1 MKRNNMEYRIVSPKE
16 YQWELE
22 KGKFACMTVKNSFQ
36 RLRAT
41 VILSRELE
49 KAFGKKNMPAI
60 AYSHNMMVAGEDSP
74 LFSELDPNDQYV
86 ILIQGE
92 KNTDCPAVRKAKEKI
107 KSPWW
112 KFHGTAAALSGIFAD
127 LNDFFGGGD
136 ENDH

>member
-1 MKRNNMEYRIVSPKE
+1 MKRNNMEYRIASPKE

-36 RLRAT
+36 RFRAT

-49 KAFGKKNMPAI
+49 KAFGKKNMPEI
-60 AYSHNMMVAGEDSP
+60 AYSHNLMVAGEDSP

-92 KNTDCPAVRKAKEKI
+92 KNTNCSAVCKAKQKI

-112 KFHGTAAALSGIFAD
+112 KFYGTAAALSSIFAD
-127 LNDFFGGGD
+127 LNDFFAG
-136 ENDH
+136 E

>member
-1 MKRNNMEYRIVSPKE
+1 MKKNNMEYRIASPKE

-49 KAFGKKNMPAI
+49 KAFGKKNMPEI

-92 KNTDCPAVRKAKEKI
+92 KNTNCSAVCKAKQKI

-112 KFHGTAAALSGIFAD
+112 KFYGTAAALSSIFAD
-127 LNDFFGGGD
+127 LNDFFAG
-136 ENDH
+136 E